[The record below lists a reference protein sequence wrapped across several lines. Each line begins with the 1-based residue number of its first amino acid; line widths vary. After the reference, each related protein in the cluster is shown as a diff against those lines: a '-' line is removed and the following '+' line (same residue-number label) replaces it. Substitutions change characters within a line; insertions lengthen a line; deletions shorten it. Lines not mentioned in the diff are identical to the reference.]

1 MLILFCGSYG
11 ILNDFDWKFCKFG
24 NERKLCL
31 SLGSVGSVGAGKEKE
46 AVNREANAQSA
57 RSKPFIPRQN
67 IIRPR
72 IAEKQKLLSQ
82 IRPLRNSSRF
92 TFQ

>member
-1 MLILFCGSYG
+1 M
-11 ILNDFDWKFCKFG
+11 
-24 NERKLCL
+24 
-31 SLGSVGSVGAGKEKE
+31 SLGSVGSGGAGKEKE

-72 IAEKQKLLSQ
+72 IAEKQKLLFQ
-82 IRPLRNSSRF
+82 LRLLRGGVKKLFFFSKKN
-92 TFQ
+92 